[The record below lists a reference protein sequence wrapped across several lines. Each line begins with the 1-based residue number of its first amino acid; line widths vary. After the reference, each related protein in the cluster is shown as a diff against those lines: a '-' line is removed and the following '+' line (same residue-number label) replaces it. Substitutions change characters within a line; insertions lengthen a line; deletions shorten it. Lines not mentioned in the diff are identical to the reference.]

1 MRKAKFGIRNSKFS
15 RGAALMLALWAL
27 FLVSAMI
34 ITWAL
39 DIHSQLTLSG
49 NANRTLEAEALAC
62 SGAEIA
68 THPAVS
74 PGSPN
79 LQGKID
85 NRRSYDARITGEG
98 GRLNLNWLVAG
109 EDPRR
114 GDIFWRHFV
123 KKSNE
128 LKDPDGVMEAVPD
141 LG

>member
-27 FLVSAMI
+27 FLLSAMI

-68 THPAVS
+68 IHPAVS

-114 GDIFWRHFV
+114 GENFGGFFGKKRNEV
-123 KKSNE
+123 KNPE
-128 LKDPDGVMEAVPD
+128 WEM
-141 LG
+141 